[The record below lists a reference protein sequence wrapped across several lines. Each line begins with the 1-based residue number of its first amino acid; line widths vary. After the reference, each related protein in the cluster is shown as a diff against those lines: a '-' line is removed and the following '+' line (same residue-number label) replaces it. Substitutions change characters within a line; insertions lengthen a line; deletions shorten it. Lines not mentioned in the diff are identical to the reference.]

1 MTSPGPN
8 SPCNLDRAV
17 FARLE
22 IEGHDRPVVD
32 NADPVQFRLDGVDD
46 VHPNQGIKDAEGKP
60 VTKPVTDDEL
70 DDDYLFIDKADI
82 TRSTSFNKV
91 DDIIM
96 HSHDKLQM
104 LKDVWKTVRTSR
116 GLSDAWFEVQHGD
129 REHVIKGFE
138 RSLSRYGNLAPDLAQ
153 VVARLLSDGYV
164 YHLMMDEILYSVN
177 KAVAETNLFLVD
189 KTPMILLA
197 RDREQMIRVCAD
209 ITSKSRHP
217 RNILNVYMLAGM
229 RYDPADGNVRWDTFD
244 QPSVVLRFRDSHIT
258 VGRRTCSA
266 VIQRWIIEMQNR
278 T

>member
-1 MTSPGPN
+1 MTSTAPN
-8 SPCNLDRAV
+8 SPWSSGKAV
-17 FARLE
+17 FGRLA
-22 IEGHDRPVVD
+22 IEGNDHPVVD
-32 NADPVQFRLDGVDD
+32 NADPLQFMVDGVDN
-46 VHPNQGIKDAEGKP
+46 VNKAIKDAEGKP

-70 DDDYLFIDKADI
+70 DDEYLFIDKADI

-104 LKDVWKTVRTSR
+104 LKDVWKTVRASR

-197 RDREQMIRVCAD
+197 RDRDQMIRVCAD
-209 ITSKSRHP
+209 ITNKSRHP

-229 RYDPADGNVRWDTFD
+229 RYDPGDGNVRWDTFD
-244 QPSVVLRFRDSHIT
+244 QPSVVIRFRDSHIT

-266 VIQRWIIEMQNR
+266 VIQRWIIETQNR